1 MSVLE
6 GKNARQKLKN
16 DNGRDLDRAQ
26 RYVIFRRPTLGVK
39 FKKMGN
45 SELDNIRIKGL
56 NVRFV
61 GMPVFRRER
70 ETRQM
75 LPKTR
80 QLCREFLNPFFS
92 CVSRQIGVGFNLY
105 GS

>member
-1 MSVLE
+1 MDNEVERYRRYISGILMVD
-6 GKNARQKLKN
+6 KL
-16 DNGRDLDRAQ
+16 
-26 RYVIFRRPTLGVK
+26 
-39 FKKMGN
+39 GN
-45 SELDNIRIKGL
+45 SELNNIRIRGL